1 MNDID
6 VLQVTMKAEE
16 SQRVQLDYNNGPTPM
31 IFENEIG
38 WIDDPTGPKGRFWK
52 CITRSGETKNPT
64 HTTNEGAQKRDGPI
78 PLQEL
83 DPISISISM
92 KPKKGE
98 KSVEKA

>member
-38 WIDDPTGPKGRFWK
+38 WIDDPTGPKVDFGNASLEVVK
-52 CITRSGETKNPT
+52 QKTQHILLTKEPKR
-64 HTTNEGAQKRDGPI
+64 EMAQFPYRNLTQSQSPS
-78 PLQEL
+78 P
-83 DPISISISM
+83 
-92 KPKKGE
+92 
-98 KSVEKA
+98 